1 VKIFQTYNY
10 KYDLVLRI
18 FRFVFW
24 VFGAWTFY
32 ALILSPAGY
41 FTGGAFMSEPFHI
54 TLLRDLGFSWWS
66 ALFTFLT
73 FPIVKHSPL
82 AGRQWWRRVPDYVL
96 LFGAYWLWFLA
107 YDTVAPA
114 LFPSLF
120 GTIPAAYA
128 QWYVKAFSLLSTY
141 TTMVAAVHAVVLAN
155 FYRERGNRLAEARLA
170 LLRQQLNPHFLFNAL
185 NAIAELGYT
194 SPEKADGALQGL
206 SELLRRSLETG
217 TKYEISLGEELAF
230 LNRYID
236 IQRVLLE
243 DKLHVTMC
251 IQPDIL
257 KARVPS
263 MIFQPLVENA
273 IVHGATPTE
282 GVWVEVGAS
291 KVNGQLMVEIS
302 DKGPGLNSGAGILEN
317 NRHSIDLLPVNG
329 NAGRK
334 DHQSIGLANTRA
346 RLARLYGREA
356 SVALANNAHG
366 GVTVRMAFPFH
377 EAYAYA
383 EDSDITC

>member
-1 VKIFQTYNY
+1 MRI
-10 KYDLVLRI
+10 LR
-18 FRFVFW
+18 FAFW
-24 VFGAWTFY
+24 VLGAWTLY

-41 FTGGAFMSEPFHI
+41 FTGGAFMSDPFHI

-66 ALFTFLT
+66 ALFTFIT
-73 FPIVKHSPL
+73 FPIVKHAPL

-107 YDTVAPA
+107 YDTFAPEFFPG
-114 LFPSLF
+114 LFRA
-120 GTIPAAYA
+120 IPKAYA

-141 TTMVAAVHAVVLAN
+141 TTMIAAVHAVVLAN

-194 SPEKADGALQGL
+194 SPEKADDALQGL

-243 DKLHVTMC
+243 DKLHVTMR
-251 IQPDIL
+251 IQSDIL

-273 IVHGATPTE
+273 IVHGATPNE
-282 GVWVEVGAS
+282 GVWVEIGAS
-291 KVNGQLMVEIS
+291 KIKDKLAIEIA
-302 DKGPGLNSGAGILEN
+302 DKGPGLNSDIGVQENSRQSDGA
-317 NRHSIDLLPVNG
+317 LLANSR
-329 NAGRK
+329 AGRAG
-334 DHQSIGLANTRA
+334 HQSIGLANTRS

-356 SVALANNAHG
+356 SVALTNNAHG
-366 GVTVRMAFPFH
+366 GVTVRMSFPFH

-383 EDSDITC
+383 EDSDINC